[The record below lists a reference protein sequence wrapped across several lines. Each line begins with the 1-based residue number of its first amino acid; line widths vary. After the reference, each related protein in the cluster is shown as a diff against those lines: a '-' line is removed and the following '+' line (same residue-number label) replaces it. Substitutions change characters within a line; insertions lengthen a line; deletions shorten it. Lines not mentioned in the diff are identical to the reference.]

1 MNRTTLRWA
10 IAAFTSFVSVLLM
23 TLLIGNVVTS
33 MILLN
38 RFTIDAAV
46 NDSDFISN
54 SYEEFQV
61 RSGHI
66 SMEYGAPSELI
77 DPILTKQQFSSDVRK
92 SIDASYRNSEPDI
105 SFAMQRN
112 DLHVALKGFIQSEGL
127 TYTDEVNAGIDEL
140 IQRIEQA
147 YRSSATIPYFHL
159 YQGLRQKY
167 VDYAPYL
174 YLGLFVLLFGSL
186 VFLYK
191 LLKRRSFLKT
201 SVLLFAS
208 CGWTYI
214 LVPGFLLINGF
225 YDRLAIRPMSIQRL
239 IAIFARNTLLGFLG
253 SGILLILISMLID
266 YILNRKRRHFN
277 EAK

>member
-1 MNRTTLRWA
+1 MKRATLRWA

-33 MILLN
+33 LILLN

-46 NDSDFISN
+46 NDSDFMSN
-54 SYEEFQV
+54 SFEEFQV

-66 SMEYGAPSELI
+66 FVEYGAPSELI
-77 DPILTKQQFSSDVRK
+77 DPIFTKQQFSSDIHK
-92 SIDASYRNSEPDI
+92 SINASYQNIEPDI
-105 SFAMQRN
+105 SFVTQRN
-112 DLHVALKGFIQSEGL
+112 DLHIALKGFIQSEGL
-127 TYTDEVNAGIDEL
+127 TYTDEVDAGIDEL

-147 YRSSATIPYFHL
+147 YHSSATIPYFHL
-159 YQGLRQKY
+159 YQTLRQKY
-167 VDYAPYL
+167 LHYAPYL

-186 VFLYK
+186 FFLYK
-191 LLKRRSFLKT
+191 LLNRRSFLKT

-225 YDRLAIRPMSIQRL
+225 YDRFAIRPMSIQRL

-253 SGILLILISMLID
+253 SGFLLILISMLID
-266 YILNRKRRHFN
+266 YTLNRKRRHLS